1 MNENGYSLVET
12 ILGVVIMMM
21 LCGTLIPISYT
32 MKTNLYHK
40 KLEVFAAE
48 TAYEG
53 VKISHHQGVNE
64 GTKIIDGVTYHWRFD
79 GQQICV
85 AFQNLKGN
93 RLNCMNANGKVR

>member
-1 MNENGYSLVET
+1 MNEKGYSLVET

-53 VKISHHQGVNE
+53 VKTSHHQGIYE
-64 GTKIIDGVTYHWRFD
+64 GTKMIEGVTYHWRFD

-85 AFQNLKGN
+85 SYRNLEEN
-93 RLNCMNANGKVR
+93 RTKCMNESGKVR